1 MSAFGTKRT
10 LGPLPIFQL
19 KLARCAPMRRREFI
33 TFAGATAAAAAYG
46 ELLIDFWCRPR
57 SSAGAASMG
66 TKKMRHAI
74 VKSLF

>member
-1 MSAFGTKRT
+1 MRANEGTRVHYICWRY
-10 LGPLPIFQL
+10 GS
-19 KLARCAPMRRREFI
+19 RV
-33 TFAGATAAAAAYG
+33 AAYG

>member
-1 MSAFGTKRT
+1 
-10 LGPLPIFQL
+10 
-19 KLARCAPMRRREFI
+19 MRANE
-33 TFAGATAAAAAYG
+33 ATRVHYICWRYGSRVAAYG